1 MKATHKVASKETD
14 SFVCVV
20 QAQIFG
26 RPFVKCVLKQCLLPF
41 FFPIANQCLMGKKVD
56 Q

>member
-14 SFVCVV
+14 SFVCVA

-41 FFPIANQCLMGKKVD
+41 FFSHRESMSNGKKLD